1 MTATWSV
8 ETAEFKKNAAN
19 VVNNNN
25 IMAVVKNNAYH
36 YGLNF
41 AVEQFF
47 SLLHILRF
55 RRRG

>member
-25 IMAVVKNNAYH
+25 IMAVVKIMLIIMA
-36 YGLNF
+36 
-41 AVEQFF
+41 
-47 SLLHILRF
+47 
-55 RRRG
+55 